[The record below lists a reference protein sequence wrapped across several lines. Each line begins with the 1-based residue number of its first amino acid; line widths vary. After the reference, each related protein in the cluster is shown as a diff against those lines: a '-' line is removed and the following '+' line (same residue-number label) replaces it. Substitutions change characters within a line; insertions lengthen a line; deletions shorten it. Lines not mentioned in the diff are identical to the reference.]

1 MLFALDARG
10 VPSVARWIQLD
21 PNAPAIAAPAAPAA
35 VAPGVGATT
44 AADRRAPRLRVR
56 GIRATLRGRTL
67 AVRLRL
73 TSDERA
79 TVTASLGRARA
90 RTTLRPGRTATVT
103 LRTRVGA
110 RAPHRV
116 KVALRAMRCVGKSLE
131 PASEGGGRRP
141 ALTIPPLG

>member
-1 MLFALDARG
+1 MYHPGG

-21 PNAPAIAAPAAPAA
+21 PNAPAIAAPAAPATA
-35 VAPGVGATT
+35 APGVSVTT

-56 GIRATLRGRTL
+56 GVRATLRGRTL

-90 RTTLRPGRTATVT
+90 RTTLRPGRIATVT
-103 LRTRVGA
+103 LRTRVGP
-110 RAPHRV
+110 RPPHRV
-116 KVALRAMRCVGKSLE
+116 EVALRARD
-131 PASEGGGRRP
+131 ASGNRWNLRAKAVVVGRR
-141 ALTIPPLG
+141 